1 MDTLRWILLIIGLL
15 ILAGIYW
22 WGRRSEGGQHGR
34 KAKEDHREPRF
45 DQDSAEN
52 EVDWID
58 DVRPVRRSLHQGLS
72 QDVTN
77 TDRELE
83 PRLDTPMFENDE
95 HEPAPVSIGDD
106 AKIPALA
113 GEEKKLHFCEMK
125 EESQVPRA
133 VPEKTVFS
141 PNEPQPPSFGL
152 ETTNNDEWIDDV
164 RPLKRSQKELE
175 ERASKIRLD
184 DIPKAVA
191 EKLGTA
197 EEIASRDE
205 APEPVDVLIMH
216 LVPAKKD
223 EMFSGDALAAA
234 FDFFGLRFTPKGTF
248 IREAGAGEPMF
259 SVVNRLKPGTFE
271 SAGFANVKTP
281 GISFFLRL
289 PGPDQPM
296 VAFRAMI
303 DCARKMGARLN
314 GRLLDEYGQ
323 PMTPQTFSQYEK
335 RVRIFV
341 SGLYK
346 RLEKASSCPDATG
359 IMSMPERQTKQQES
373 GKPPTLSLDAGAK
386 SVVESSPFGIK
397 EHAKPRFDDENVSG
411 RPEKEE
417 LSWLERYENRVRS
430 FVAGL
435 KRKSRDEPLESYEP
449 MSHVDVEDDDILLRS
464 SSESRTVP
472 FSKPVFNEVEA
483 ENALPAAKLSHTE
496 EETEDDFP
504 SATSDMRSHE
514 SANTSSAHKN
524 AKAPEELLIIHVVA
538 NSESDGI
545 EGDALA
551 RAFESCD
558 LRFNDMHIFQ
568 RDAVSGEPL
577 FQVVNMIKPGTFD
590 PGAFD
595 TLITPGVSLF
605 MQLPGPEQPMLAFR
619 KMSECARR
627 LAQTLDGHLEDD
639 THSAMTTQT
648 LGFYE
653 ERVRH
658 FIQRQA
664 RERGGRR

>member
-22 WGRRSEGGQHGR
+22 WGRRSEGGPHGR
-34 KAKEDHREPRF
+34 KAEESHREPRF

-58 DVRPVRRSLHQGLS
+58 DVRPVRRSSHEGVS
-72 QDVTN
+72 RDVTDI
-77 TDRELE
+77 DRKLE
-83 PRLDTPMFENDE
+83 PRLDTPVFENDE
-95 HEPAPVSIGDD
+95 QEPECMSIEEDP
-106 AKIPALA
+106 KIFALA
-113 GEEKKLHFCEMK
+113 AEEKKLHFSEMT
-125 EESQVPRA
+125 EESQAPRA
-133 VPEKTVFS
+133 APDKKVFS

-152 ETTNNDEWIDDV
+152 ETTNNEEWIDDV
-164 RPLKRSQKELE
+164 RPLKRSQTELE
-175 ERASKIRLD
+175 ERASQIRLD

-191 EKLGTA
+191 EKLSTA

-205 APEPVDVLIMH
+205 VPEPVDVLIMH

-271 SAGFANVKTP
+271 SASLANVDTP

-303 DCARKMGARLN
+303 DCARKMGARLH
-314 GRLLDEYGQ
+314 GRLLDEQGQ

-335 RVRIFV
+335 RVRIFI

-346 RLEKASSCPDATG
+346 RLEKASSPDVTG
-359 IMSMPERQTKQQES
+359 IMPMPERQTKQQES
-373 GKPPTLSLDAGAK
+373 GEMPTPSFEARAK
-386 SVVESSPFGIK
+386 SEAESSAFGKK
-397 EHAKPRFDDENVSG
+397 EHTNSRFDDHDISA

-417 LSWLERYENRVRS
+417 SSWLERYENRVRS

-435 KRKSRDEPLESYEP
+435 KRQSRDEPLESYEP
-449 MSHVDVEDDDILLRS
+449 KSHVDVEDDDVLLRS
-464 SSESRTVP
+464 SSKSRAVP

-483 ENALPAAKLSHTE
+483 ETSHPAAKLSHTE
-496 EETEDDFP
+496 EETEDALP
-504 SATSDMRSHE
+504 SKIPDVRSRKSAKTPSTHE
-514 SANTSSAHKN
+514 D

-545 EGDALA
+545 EGNALA
-551 RAFESCD
+551 RALEACD

-577 FQVVNMIKPGTFD
+577 FRVVNMIKPGTFD

-627 LAQTLDGHLEDD
+627 MAQTLDGHLEDD

-664 RERGGRR
+664 RERGSRR